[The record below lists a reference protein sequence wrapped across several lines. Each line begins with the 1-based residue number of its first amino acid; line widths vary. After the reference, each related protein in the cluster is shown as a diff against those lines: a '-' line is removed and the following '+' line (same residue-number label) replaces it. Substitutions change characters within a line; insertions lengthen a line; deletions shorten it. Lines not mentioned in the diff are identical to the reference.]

1 MSENQPVTIG
11 VGTPAP
17 DFSLKHT
24 PSGDPLTLS
33 SLRGQPVVLAFYPA
47 DWSGICGE
55 QLSLYNEIL
64 PEIEALGAKLFG
76 ISVDSH
82 HSHVAYA
89 NSKNLEFPLLAD
101 FHPKGEVSKAYD
113 SWNEE
118 RGQSFRNLFV
128 IDSEGIIRWMHRTPP
143 GINPGANGF
152 LTALEALK
160 KGEDPQP

>member
-1 MSENQPVTIG
+1 MNQSETSTVG
-11 VGTPAP
+11 VGALAP

-24 PSGDPLTLS
+24 PSGDLLSLS

-47 DWSGICGE
+47 DWSRICGD

-64 PEIEALGAKLFG
+64 PEIEALGAKLLG

-101 FHPKGEVSKAYD
+101 FHPKGAVSKAYD

-118 RGQSFRNLFV
+118 YGQSFRNLFV
-128 IDSEGIIRWMHRTPP
+128 IDGEGIIRWMHRTPP
-143 GINPGANGF
+143 GVNPGANGF
-152 LTALEALK
+152 LRALEALK
-160 KGEDPQP
+160 NGEEPQP